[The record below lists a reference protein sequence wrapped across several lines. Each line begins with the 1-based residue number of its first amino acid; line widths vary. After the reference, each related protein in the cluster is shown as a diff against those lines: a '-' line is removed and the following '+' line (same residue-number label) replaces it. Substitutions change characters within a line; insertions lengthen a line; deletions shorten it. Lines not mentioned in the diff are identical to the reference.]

1 MQVRG
6 LSRHCWWWGRSEGG
20 SQLLRS
26 GMCAQPL
33 RTEKKTSKR
42 DQIGCELELH
52 YCTPIAQHHHPI
64 CSSLENHIIG
74 NTKEK
79 SASSQWDYLSPGN
92 GRKQEKQP
100 KWRIAKSDVTPK
112 RCSFMVFKEHWNFSE
127 PMSGG
132 HSLFGCYRQYHQKRK
147 GSPPFYVH
155 ELLLRN
161 PQKTCSPLPVAK
173 YLTSDHITASVTYF
187 LEALMTDVTRAFG
200 HKAMHSPVM
209 LICDGSMALIA
220 V

>member
-1 MQVRG
+1 MYNHYELKRRPVRVDKRSDWLRVG
-6 LSRHCWWWGRSEGG
+6 TSLLHPDCATSSSNLLKSWESYHWKYERKVSFITMRLFVSR
-20 SQLLRS
+20 
-26 GMCAQPL
+26 
-33 RTEKKTSKR
+33 
-42 DQIGCELELH
+42 
-52 YCTPIAQHHHPI
+52 Y
-64 CSSLENHIIG
+64 
-74 NTKEK
+74 
-79 SASSQWDYLSPGN
+79 
-92 GRKQEKQP
+92 QP
-100 KWRIAKSDVTPK
+100 KWHIAKSDVTPK
-112 RCSFMVFKEHWNFSE
+112 RCSFKVFKEHWNFSE

-155 ELLLRN
+155 ELIVRI

-173 YLTSDHITASVTYF
+173 CLTSDHITASVTYF

-200 HKAMHSPVM
+200 HKAMQSPVM

>member
-1 MQVRG
+1 MYNHYELKRRPVRVD
-6 LSRHCWWWGRSEGG
+6 
-20 SQLLRS
+20 
-26 GMCAQPL
+26 
-33 RTEKKTSKR
+33 KR

-52 YCTPIAQHHHPI
+52 YCTPIVQHHHPN
-64 CSSLENHIIG
+64 LL
-74 NTKEK
+74 K
-79 SASSQWDYLSPGN
+79 SWESYHWKYKRKVSFITMTLSPGN

-112 RCSFMVFKEHWNFSE
+112 RCSFMVLKEHWNFSE

-155 ELLLRN
+155 ELIVRN

-187 LEALMTDVTRAFG
+187 LEALMTDVTRASG
-200 HKAMHSPVM
+200 HKAMQSPVM